1 MGTLWIIWKKIFEF
15 FVRLFI
21 YSHENN
27 IKLFWYHSLNIL
39 IRLIRL
45 LRSKKDRRNICYFGR
60 QLIEND
66 QVYSNTRVST
76 HVNTSQHE
84 STQIWHESTRFRHK
98 STQINASPTRVNTN
112 QHDSNTSQHKSTQ
125 VSASPIPVN
134 KN

>member
-1 MGTLWIIWKKIFEF
+1 MGTLWIIWKKIFQF

-21 YSHENN
+21 YSYKNN
-27 IKLFWYHSLNIL
+27 IKMFWYHSLNI
-39 IRLIRL
+39 LIRL
-45 LRSKKDRRNICYFGR
+45 LRSKKDRRNICYFGS
-60 QLIEND
+60 QLVEND
-66 QVYSNTRVST
+66 QVYSNTWVST

-84 STQIWHESTRFRHK
+84 STQIWHKSTRFRHK

-112 QHDSNTSQHKSTQ
+112 QHDSNTSQHKSTR

>member
-1 MGTLWIIWKKIFEF
+1 MGTLWIIWKKIFQF

-21 YSHENN
+21 YSYKNN
-27 IKLFWYHSLNIL
+27 IKMFWYHSLNI
-39 IRLIRL
+39 LIRL
-45 LRSKKDRRNICYFGR
+45 LRSKKDRRNICYFGS

-66 QVYSNTRVST
+66 QVYSNTWVST

-84 STQIWHESTRFRHK
+84 STQIWHKSTRFRHK

-112 QHDSNTSQHKSTQ
+112 QHDSNTSQHKSTR

>member
-1 MGTLWIIWKKIFEF
+1 MGTLWIIWKKIFQF

-21 YSHENN
+21 YSYKNN
-27 IKLFWYHSLNIL
+27 IKMFWYHSLNI
-39 IRLIRL
+39 LIRL
-45 LRSKKDRRNICYFGR
+45 LRSKKDRRNICYFGS

-66 QVYSNTRVST
+66 QVYSNTWVST
-76 HVNTSQHE
+76 HVNASQHE
-84 STQIWHESTRFRHK
+84 STQIWHKSTRFRHK

-112 QHDSNTSQHKSTQ
+112 QHDSNTSQHKSTR